1 MKIKTPWKRDPRLR
15 LAVVLKV
22 ERLTRKIEGL
32 IADELAHYAL
42 EQKRIGMGGVRLTAH
57 GFVDQRTKEYKAQ
70 KAARAARP
78 PLAVLSPPAPMLP
91 EIGGWPVARLP
102 AGE

>member
-1 MKIKTPWKRDPRLR
+1 MKIIKTPWKRDPRLR

-22 ERLTRKIEGL
+22 ERLTRRIDRL
-32 IADELAHYAL
+32 IADELEHYVR
-42 EQKRIGMGGVRLTAH
+42 EQRRVGPGGVRLTAC
-57 GFVDQRTKEYKAQ
+57 GLADQRTKEYKAQ
-70 KAARAARP
+70 KAAKAGP